1 MQNAVIERI
10 DLKAVIENMEKWL
23 LTSGI
28 QLPAG
33 PEKGAVAGWLT
44 DQGQPEYAYMEITG
58 YYLSTMAFMAMRDE
72 SKRAEAIAAAQNAL
86 DWLNHYI
93 SRGDLPPTRKFLIES
108 NQEDW
113 RNAAVFAFDLGMV
126 IRGLAATFEMLAGP
140 EHNAVSGAFLDHL
153 GRFVAED
160 YSLKSHHAEK
170 LEIQLPVKWSTTH
183 GPYHLKV
190 VSGLLSVHPE
200 LLTDE
205 LRRCLEKVY
214 ATFSD
219 YCDSAEIIED
229 LHPTLYYLEGMVAYS
244 LYDYAPDVLDKMEKL
259 FTLMMSYQCEDGAV
273 PYNPSTAKTVLRADI
288 NAQALRIGAILKHYG
303 YLQGPE
309 WDVKLQS
316 LCDALLR
323 FVNEEGAVSFHPLD
337 GQHPKHWNAWCT
349 MFAHQALSFYDK
361 ILRGEALTREEMNI
375 IV

>member
-108 NQEDW
+108 SQEDW

-126 IRGLAATFEMLAGP
+126 IRGLAATFE
-140 EHNAVSGAFLDHL
+140 
-153 GRFVAED
+153 
-160 YSLKSHHAEK
+160 
-170 LEIQLPVKWSTTH
+170 
-183 GPYHLKV
+183 
-190 VSGLLSVHPE
+190 
-200 LLTDE
+200 
-205 LRRCLEKVY
+205 
-214 ATFSD
+214 
-219 YCDSAEIIED
+219 
-229 LHPTLYYLEGMVAYS
+229 
-244 LYDYAPDVLDKMEKL
+244 
-259 FTLMMSYQCEDGAV
+259 
-273 PYNPSTAKTVLRADI
+273 
-288 NAQALRIGAILKHYG
+288 
-303 YLQGPE
+303 
-309 WDVKLQS
+309 
-316 LCDALLR
+316 
-323 FVNEEGAVSFHPLD
+323 
-337 GQHPKHWNAWCT
+337 
-349 MFAHQALSFYDK
+349 
-361 ILRGEALTREEMNI
+361 
-375 IV
+375 